1 MMDQSAVRRWGV
13 LADDSFIITPSLIQL
28 SMLKIIKILAL
39 LVAFGVRS
47 LLYSLQLTEAGK

>member
-47 LLYSLQLTEAGK
+47 LL